1 MVINSNKTSE
11 QGYYNMNNFIPQLNK
26 NQLKILERSQRQEDL
41 HKLAKQDSS
50 ALIIVIKNYP
60 YIISEYGNEYDDA
73 FTSAWDFIKWRL
85 DELKSLD
92 SLAYEMHY
100 SKEDLITFITDIT
113 DYDYDGELQ
122 QQLLIDRY
130 GAERIDEYYEQQ
142 K

>member
-1 MVINSNKTSE
+1 
-11 QGYYNMNNFIPQLNK
+11 MNNFIPQLNK
-26 NQLKILERSQRQEDL
+26 KQLKILERSQRQEDL
-41 HKLAKQDSS
+41 HKLAKQDPS

-60 YIISEYGNEYDDA
+60 YIVSEYGNEYDDA
-73 FTSAWDFIKWRL
+73 FTSAWEFIKWRL

-130 GAERIDEYYEQQ
+130 GAERIDEYLCL
-142 K
+142 

>member
-1 MVINSNKTSE
+1 
-11 QGYYNMNNFIPQLNK
+11 MNNFIPQLNK

-92 SLAYEMHY
+92 RLAYEMHY

-122 QQLLIDRY
+122 QLLIDRY
-130 GAERIDEYYEQQ
+130 GAERIDEYLCL
-142 K
+142 

>member
-1 MVINSNKTSE
+1 
-11 QGYYNMNNFIPQLNK
+11 MNRFIPQLNK
-26 NQLKILERSQRQEDL
+26 KQLKILERSQRQEDL
-41 HKLAKQDSS
+41 HKLAKQDPS

-60 YIISEYGNEYDDA
+60 YIVSEYGNEYDDA
-73 FTSAWDFIKWRL
+73 FTSAWEFIKWRL

-130 GAERIDEYYEQQ
+130 GAERIDEYLCL
-142 K
+142 

>member
-26 NQLKILERSQRQEDL
+26 EQLKILEQRQREEDL
-41 HKLAKQDSS
+41 HKLAKQDPL
-50 ALIIVIKNYP
+50 ALIVVIKNYP
-60 YIISEYGNEYDDA
+60 YIISEYCNEYDDA
-73 FTSAWDFIKWRL
+73 FKNAWAFIKWRL

-100 SKEDLITFITDIT
+100 SQEDLITFITDIT

-122 QQLLIDRY
+122 QLLIDRY
-130 GAERIDEYYEQQ
+130 GQ
-142 K
+142 KGYMSTYAYKK